1 MRSLNNVRE
10 VVPNVRSP
18 ALVHIP
24 INGELSNEDARTA
37 DVVVEAEGGGGGGRG
52 RGMSHGRGRGSGS
65 GRHPDGWTAD
75 RANNLGRS
83 ALH

>member
-24 INGELSNEDARTA
+24 INGELANEDTRTA
-37 DVVVEAEGGGGGGRG
+37 DVVVEAEVEEEVVVA
-52 RGMSHGRGRGSGS
+52 
-65 GRHPDGWTAD
+65 DGEEGATGEEEEA
-75 RANNLGRS
+75 AVVAAEGEE
-83 ALH
+83 